1 MKIVRRLLLSAVCLS
16 LAWTSEAVERVEI
29 VIDNS
34 ADMWRG
40 LGPGPPQFVG
50 LRNAL
55 LNHAAASLHRQGRPE
70 VALRIAG
77 GGIDPP
83 DPCRDTE
90 LVMPFALID
99 PGRWF
104 EAMSKLEP
112 RGGRPLAAALRAAAA
127 DVADAP
133 DKRRIVLITA
143 GGTDDC
149 HEDVIGVLTSITAA
163 DPPIDLRVIG
173 LGLDRET
180 TDAAAQLIPTR
191 NVTDVAGLGP
201 ALMWALQPADTRPT
215 APMPFE
221 IGLAMG
227 GMPVKRSEISLTG
240 PAKEE
245 PILAVVRNGEARLR
259 TGPGRYRAAV
269 SGPGLR
275 YELAGLVLGLEGAR
289 VNLDMFLGPP
299 PTLMVEPERPT
310 AGGRAFVRFWGA
322 PAAGGWIAVST
333 PEAPL
338 DEFLLL
344 IPVSG
349 GAGELELPIPDSPP
363 MLEIRFLVEAAPAVL
378 QLSGRTPLETDRPVI
393 KIGSPDEVEIRAPMT
408 IEWSGPGLP
417 GAFITVVPD
426 NARAGDHVICAAV
439 RAESGSITVPAPVIP
454 GKHEIRFVSS
464 WGHVLESRP
473 LRVFEVLATLEAPE
487 QAAPATDVRVV
498 WTGPDNA
505 QDYLSI
511 AAGGSAAEEYISW
524 APTSAGSPLLLRTP
538 SPAGAYEIRYVLGSD
553 GEVLARRPLQVLRV
567 SVQIEAP
574 RSVEAGTRFAVTW
587 RGTAGP
593 GDFIAIVRAG
603 TKARNWFDFAY
614 VNQGDSLTLAAPFR
628 PGSYEVRYIS
638 GDGLRT
644 LAEAPLRVR

>member
-1 MKIVRRLLLSAVCLS
+1 MKIGRRLLLSAVCLS

-50 LRNAL
+50 LRNAV

-90 LVMPFALID
+90 LVMSFALID

-104 EAMSKLEP
+104 EAMSGLEP

-149 HEDVIGVLTSITAA
+149 REDVIGILRSITTA

-173 LGLDRET
+173 LGFDRET
-180 TDAAAQLIPTR
+180 RDAAAQLVPTR
-191 NVTDVAGLGP
+191 NLSDIAGLGP
-201 ALMWALQPADTRPT
+201 ALMWALQPADTRPIVL
-215 APMPFE
+215 MPFE
-221 IGLAMG
+221 IGLTMG
-227 GMPVKRSEISLTG
+227 GRPAKRSEIVLTG
-240 PAKEE
+240 PEQEE

-259 TGPGRYRAAV
+259 TAPGRYRAAV
-269 SGPGLR
+269 SGPDLK

-289 VNLDMFLGPP
+289 VDLDMFLGPP

-344 IPVSG
+344 NPVSG
-349 GAGELELPIPDSPP
+349 GAGEQELPIPDSPR
-363 MLEIRFLVEAAPAVL
+363 MLEIRFLIEAAPGVL
-378 QLSGRTPLETDRPVI
+378 QLAGRTPLTTDRPVI
-393 KIGSPDEVEIRAPMT
+393 EIGSPDEVEIRAPMT
-408 IEWSGPGLP
+408 IEWRGSELP

-426 NARAGDHVICAAV
+426 DAPAGGHVICIAV
-439 RAESGSITVPAPVIP
+439 RTESGSTTVPAPVIP
-454 GKHEIRFVSS
+454 GRHEIRFVSS
-464 WGHVLESRP
+464 WGHVLESKP

-487 QAAPATDVRVV
+487 QAGPAIDVPVA

-511 AAGGSAAEEYISW
+511 AADGSAAQEYISW
-524 APTSAGSPLLLRTP
+524 APTSAGSPVLLRTP
-538 SPAGAYEIRYVLGSD
+538 SSAGAYEIRYVLGSD
-553 GEVLARRPLQVLRV
+553 GEVLARQPLKVLRAAV
-567 SVQIEAP
+567 HIEAP

-593 GDFIAIVRAG
+593 GDLIAVVRAG
-603 TKARNWFDFAY
+603 TKGRKWFDFAY
-614 VNQGDSLTLAAPFR
+614 VDQAASVTLAAPFR

-638 GDGLRT
+638 GDELRT